1 MELRETLKQRDTL
14 SSHEVPRVA
23 TRDELPLL
31 DLADLQNGGSTHR
44 LAAQLRTACLG
55 MGFLYVANHGVPKDV
70 IDDMF
75 EASRGFFTLPVEEK
89 RTVKVDDRF
98 YRGFLEQGIN
108 QHPGYAPDLKESF
121 EFAFDLPPDHPDVTA
136 GLPLH
141 GPNQWPQ
148 NYPLLRRAGEAYF
161 DAAIELGRN
170 LLRLFASSLQLEE
183 TYFSQYYRSPMVTCR
198 LFHYPPQQAM
208 SRSDAFG
215 VAPHTDYGAV
225 TILAQDPIGGLELKT
240 RDGQWVGAPYI
251 DDTLIINLG
260 DLFRVWTNDVYVS
273 NPHRVVNRTG
283 RERYSVPIFFNPD
296 FRALISCIPTCQSA
310 EQPPKY
316 QPVVFGDYFMGRYR
330 ATQKYK
336 GPQAGAATEE
346 A

>member
-14 SSHEVPRVA
+14 SSHEVPRTA
-23 TRDELPLL
+23 TREEVPIL
-31 DLADLQNGGSTHR
+31 DLSDLEDGASIDR
-44 LAAQLRTACLG
+44 LAKQLRAACLG
-55 MGFLYVANHGVPKDV
+55 MGFFYVLNHGIPKVVVDA
-70 IDDMF
+70 MF
-75 EASRGFFTLPVEEK
+75 AAQRGFFSLPIEEK
-89 RTVKVDDRF
+89 RKVKVDDLY
-98 YRGFLEQGIN
+98 YRGFMEQGIN

-121 EFAFDLPPDHPDVTA
+121 EFAFDLPLDHPDVKE

-148 NYPLLRRAGEAYF
+148 NYPALKEASEQYF
-161 DAAIELGRN
+161 DAAIGLGRK
-170 LLRLFASSLQLEE
+170 LLRLFAASLQLDE

-198 LFHYPPQQAM
+198 LFHYPPQPPMTQ
-208 SRSDAFG
+208 SDAYG
-215 VAPHTDYGAV
+215 VAPHTDYGAI

-273 NPHRVVNRTG
+273 NSHRVVNRTG
-283 RERYSVPIFFNPD
+283 QERYSIPIFFNPD
-296 FRALISCIPTCQSA
+296 FRASISCIPTCQSP
-310 EQPPKY
+310 EEPSKY

-336 GPQAGAATEE
+336 GPQAKTTPA
-346 A
+346 